1 MDEQRIAKL
10 NVTFAGCNGDL
21 PEGVPFDASN
31 EDLIRMAE
39 ESIRDGHIPGIP
51 ADEDVDLD
59 GFEVVRFAAD
69 DGSGLGDRVFVRPKT
84 PFGC

>member
-1 MDEQRIAKL
+1 MENRIAKL
-10 NVTFAGCNGDL
+10 NVTYKGANGDL
-21 PEGVPFDASN
+21 PDGVAFDAYG
-31 EDLIRMAE
+31 EAILEMAE
-39 ESIRDGHIPGIP
+39 ESIRNGNIPGVM